1 MYLIGIPV
9 STGMNLHPIYLGE
22 GSRTAM
28 TLDPDISIAMND
40 IVVWNNDT
48 CIWSQ
53 IEKYAA
59 DS

>member
-1 MYLIGIPV
+1 MKVWAYIRYI
-9 STGMNLHPIYLGE
+9 LGE
-22 GSRTAM
+22 DSCTVM

-53 IEKYAA
+53 IVKYAA
-59 DS
+59 GS